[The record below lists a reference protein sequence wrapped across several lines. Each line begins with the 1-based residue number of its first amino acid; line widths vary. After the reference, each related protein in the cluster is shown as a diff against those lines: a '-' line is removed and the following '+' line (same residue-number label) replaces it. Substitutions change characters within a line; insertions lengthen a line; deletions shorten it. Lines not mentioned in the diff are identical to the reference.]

1 MVYLL
6 AEKSRDRPE
15 SDPRKNPSLMTKPDL
30 DQHLSYTRILRG
42 IAKVRKATERPAKTE
57 RKNWD
62 FQRSC
67 ANVVQHH
74 IKEKANQLIYNWLT
88 FGSVILLGFEPK
100 THSLEGIWQH
110 YSSG

>member
-1 MVYLL
+1 MMVMVYLL

-57 RKNWD
+57 RKN
-62 FQRSC
+62 
-67 ANVVQHH
+67 
-74 IKEKANQLIYNWLT
+74 
-88 FGSVILLGFEPK
+88 
-100 THSLEGIWQH
+100 
-110 YSSG
+110 